1 MPKVEQVVAVA
12 VDPDSPKRCVAT
24 ACTEVEEA
32 VKDRRENGGT
42 RSVVRAKALSL
53 IELLVADLEA

>member
-1 MPKVEQVVAVA
+1 MAKAEQAVVG
-12 VDPDSPKRCVAT
+12 DSDSQKRCVAT

-42 RSVVRAKALSL
+42 QAVLRAKTLSL
-53 IELLVADLEA
+53 IEILVADLGT

>member
-1 MPKVEQVVAVA
+1 MPKAEQTVE
-12 VDPDSPKRCVAT
+12 VDSDSPKRCVAT

-42 RSVVRAKALSL
+42 HKAIRAASLSL
-53 IELLVADLEA
+53 LEVLVADLEA